1 MSARPF
7 GSLFQ
12 QKINKASRHKI
23 INIASIKNMK
33 TILFIEDEAVL
44 QKTLSEVLRQ
54 ENYKVINALDGESGL
69 NLAKLEKPDL
79 ILLDLILP
87 KMNGFD
93 VLENLKVSPETKNIP
108 VIVMTNLE
116 NIENV
121 EKAIEA
127 GATTYLCKAQYSP
140 TEILEKINKILD

>member
-1 MSARPF
+1 
-7 GSLFQ
+7 
-12 QKINKASRHKI
+12 
-23 INIASIKNMK
+23 MK
-33 TILFIEDEAVL
+33 TILFIEDETAL

-54 ENYKVINALDGESGL
+54 EDYKVISSLDGEGGL

-93 VLENLKVSPETKNIP
+93 VLANLKASPETKKIP

-116 NIENV
+116 NLENV

-127 GATTYLCKAQYSP
+127 GCNDYIVKPVSKVELLALIQKHFKST
-140 TEILEKINKILD
+140 

>member
-1 MSARPF
+1 
-7 GSLFQ
+7 
-12 QKINKASRHKI
+12 
-23 INIASIKNMK
+23 MK
-33 TILFIEDEAVL
+33 TILFIEDETAL

-54 ENYKVINALDGESGL
+54 EDYKVISSLDGEGGL

-93 VLENLKVSPETKNIP
+93 VLANLKASPETKKIP

-116 NIENV
+116 NLENV

-127 GATTYLCKAQYSP
+127 GAMTYLCKAQYSL
-140 TEILEKINKILD
+140 TEILEKIKKILD